1 MNGEDWKDTHN
12 GVFTKE
18 ALMKS
23 IDELV
28 YYCNEPDPVGA
39 LMLTGEWGC
48 GKTFLIELELK
59 EKLKDRHIF
68 VRVSLFGL
76 NPIWLLGV
84 ERF

>member
-1 MNGEDWKDTHN
+1 
-12 GVFTKE
+12 
-18 ALMKS
+18 MKT

-48 GKTFLIELELK
+48 GKTFLIEHELK
-59 EKLKDRHIF
+59 EKLKDTHIF
-68 VRVSLFGL
+68 VCVSLFGL

-84 ERF
+84 EQF